1 MAHIKIDYDGLAQ
14 QSSALKN
21 YQSTYEN
28 LCTRMR
34 NMSDQVAS
42 TWEGSAATAFSK
54 LMQQY
59 QQQGAHISE
68 IIGTIHKQ
76 QFSER
81 RSGVCKPD
89 PEFILGGEHYGN
101 IKH

>member
-28 LCTRMR
+28 LCTRMK

-42 TWEGSAATAFSK
+42 TWEGSAATAFSQ
-54 LMQQY
+54 LM
-59 QQQGAHISE
+59 
-68 IIGTIHKQ
+68 
-76 QFSER
+76 
-81 RSGVCKPD
+81 
-89 PEFILGGEHYGN
+89 
-101 IKH
+101 

>member
-42 TWEGSAATAFSK
+42 TWSDIFLILVQRFS
-54 LMQQY
+54 
-59 QQQGAHISE
+59 
-68 IIGTIHKQ
+68 
-76 QFSER
+76 
-81 RSGVCKPD
+81 
-89 PEFILGGEHYGN
+89 
-101 IKH
+101 

>member
-1 MAHIKIDYDGLAQ
+1 MAHIKIDYDGLEQ

-28 LCTRMR
+28 LCTRMK

-42 TWEGSAATAFSK
+42 TWEGSAATAFSQ

-59 QQQGAHISE
+59 QQQGSH
-68 IIGTIHKQ
+68 IIGTIQGYANTTKNSFQ
-76 QFSER
+76 SVDQECANLIRNSF
-81 RSGVCKPD
+81 
-89 PEFILGGEHYGN
+89 
-101 IKH
+101 

>member
-1 MAHIKIDYDGLAQ
+1 MAHIKIDYDGLSQ
-14 QSSALKN
+14 QAAALKN

-34 NMSDQVAS
+34 NMSDQISS
-42 TWEGSAATAFSK
+42 TWEGSAATAFAQ

-68 IIGTIHKQ
+68 IIGTIQ
-76 QFSER
+76 GYADTTSNSFQSVDQECANLIRNSF
-81 RSGVCKPD
+81 
-89 PEFILGGEHYGN
+89 
-101 IKH
+101 